1 MTDPHSA
8 RHAYKDHAA
17 AAGRLLHAAE
27 EARRRLEESERERTA
42 AYASVESEWARLDGF
57 EERAAG
63 IWRELTTRFGPHAAG
78 PLPEPADHTGPARDA
93 EALLSDAHRQ
103 VREPVDHPLTGRYVR
118 MGVLGFAA
126 AAAVTA
132 LGLEVAALLHHLGRI
147 RLLAAYGPVVAGPW
161 IGHLA
166 ATAWIRLRTSH
177 EEKEYAAATAIAGTL
192 GGGGVWLIAVI
203 FVVVHLVT

>member
-57 EERAAG
+57 EDRAAG

-93 EALLSDAHRQ
+93 EALLGDAHRQ

-126 AAAVTA
+126 AVAVTA

-203 FVVVHLVT
+203 FVVVRLVT